1 MYSWIQ
7 GSNLWWRYNN
17 TDFLQWIVYRPVH
30 VNLDIRKIDK
40 LANSDI
46 DPILI
51 WRIQNFKYTIS
62 GKSLGTL
69 YYYFL
74 LFSITFIYPA
84 PPPHIPPIAMLSCAG
99 VDVVK
104 MVTTWERCFCCC
116 FLFFFKNL
124 KIFYFIIMLSW
135 GLSTTHQWEACQL
148 LLSFIIEMN
157 KTAWPPNEI
166 IDIS

>member
-1 MYSWIQ
+1 MTLY
-7 GSNLWWRYNN
+7 
-17 TDFLQWIVYRPVH
+17 TPVH

-40 LANSDI
+40 LANFDI

-69 YYYFL
+69 YYFL
-74 LFSITFIYPA
+74 FFSITFIYS
-84 PPPHIPPIAMLSCAG
+84 PPPSPSHSPYCN
-99 VDVVK
+99 VVLCWCWCCQNGDHLGTLLLLLFSFFLQEFK
-104 MVTTWERCFCCC
+104 DFC
-116 FLFFFKNL
+116 
-124 KIFYFIIMLSW
+124 FIIMLSW

-148 LLSFIIEMN
+148 LLSLIIEMN